1 MSPSHDRRAPSAV
14 GRMTVMVSRTALG
27 GERTGD
33 RLGVGKPTPDRKPAP
48 SRGYTSATVPIAVIA
63 FDFDPLIRIADG
75 LTVRWQTIALAT
87 VVALCL
93 TTAGVL
99 ARRSGLRPDDLL
111 FIVIGAV
118 PGAVVGGR
126 IGYALL
132 VPEAFAAGPLTL
144 FDPAAGGLELGLAVL
159 GGIATGWVVAVLL
172 GAPPG
177 AWAHLASIPLIAAI
191 AVGKLTMALGGS
203 GQGRP
208 FDGSWATAYLGP
220 GPWVDP
226 AATLPSHPS
235 QIYEGVGTVVVA
247 LLVLAATSLGAF
259 RSRDGSRLL
268 IGIAG
273 WAIVRAIVSTTWRDP
288 AVAGS
293 LPAGG
298 LIAVAIA
305 VGGLAGASVVSVWW
319 PRRARAREAAAQPV
333 WPDPETRPPF

>member
-1 MSPSHDRRAPSAV
+1 VPH
-14 GRMTVMVSRTALG
+14 
-27 GERTGD
+27 
-33 RLGVGKPTPDRKPAP
+33 
-48 SRGYTSATVPIAVIA
+48 GYTSATVPIATIA
-63 FDFDPLIRIADG
+63 FDFDPLIRLADG
-75 LTVRWQTIALAT
+75 LTVRWQTIALALLVT
-87 VVALCL
+87 LCL
-93 TTAGVL
+93 ATAGVI

-144 FDPAAGGLELGLAVL
+144 FDPGVGGLELGLAVV
-159 GGIATGWVVAVLL
+159 GGIATGWVVAILL

-177 AWAHLASIPLIAAI
+177 AWARVASIPLVAAI
-191 AVGKLTMALGGS
+191 AAGKLAMALGGS

-220 GPWVDP
+220 GPWVDR
-226 AATLPSHPS
+226 AAALPSHPA
-235 QIYEGVGTVVVA
+235 QIYEGVGTVVIA
-247 LLVLAATSLGAF
+247 LLILVATSIGGF

-273 WAIVRAIVSTTWRDP
+273 WAVVRALVSTTWRDP
-288 AVAGS
+288 MVAGS

-298 LIAVAIA
+298 LIAVGIAIGCIGGA
-305 VGGLAGASVVSVWW
+305 VAVSVWW

-333 WPDPETRPPF
+333 WPDPEARPPF

>member
-1 MSPSHDRRAPSAV
+1 
-14 GRMTVMVSRTALG
+14 
-27 GERTGD
+27 
-33 RLGVGKPTPDRKPAP
+33 
-48 SRGYTSATVPIAVIA
+48 VPIATIA
-63 FDFDPLIRIADG
+63 FDFDPLFRIADG

-93 TTAGVL
+93 ATAGVL

-111 FIVIGAV
+111 FVVIGAV
-118 PGAVVGGR
+118 PGAIIGGR

-144 FDPAAGGLELGLAVL
+144 FDPAFGGLELGLAVI
-159 GGIATGWVVAVLL
+159 GGIATGWVVAILL

-177 AWAHLASIPLIAAI
+177 AWAHVATIPLIAAI
-191 AVGKLTMALGGS
+191 AAGKLTMALGGS

-208 FDGSWATAYLGP
+208 FDGAYATAYVGP
-220 GPWVDP
+220 GPWVD
-226 AATLPSHPS
+226 AAAALPSHPS

-247 LLVLAATSLGAF
+247 LLLLVATRLGAF

-268 IGIAG
+268 VGIAG
-273 WAIVRAIVSTTWRDP
+273 WAVVRAIVSTTWRDP

-293 LPAGG
+293 LSAGG
-298 LIAVAIA
+298 LIAVVIA
-305 VGGLAGASVVSVWW
+305 AGCVLGVVGVSAWW

>member
-1 MSPSHDRRAPSAV
+1 
-14 GRMTVMVSRTALG
+14 
-27 GERTGD
+27 
-33 RLGVGKPTPDRKPAP
+33 
-48 SRGYTSATVPIAVIA
+48 VPIAIIA

-75 LTVRWQTIALAT
+75 LTVRWQTIALAM

-93 TTAGVL
+93 ATAGVI

-111 FIVIGAV
+111 FVVIGAV

-144 FDPAAGGLELGLAVL
+144 FDPAVGGLELGLAVI
-159 GGIATGWVVAVLL
+159 GGIATGLVVSILL

-177 AWAHLASIPLIAAI
+177 AWAHVASIPMIAAI
-191 AVGKLTMALGGS
+191 AAGKLTMALGGS

-208 FDGSWATAYLGP
+208 FDGAFATAYLGP

-226 AATLPSHPS
+226 AAALPSHPS
-235 QIYEGVGTVVVA
+235 QIYEGVGTGVVA
-247 LLVLAATSLGAF
+247 LLVLVATSLGAF

-268 IGIAG
+268 LCIAG
-273 WAIVRAIVSTTWRDP
+273 WSVVRAMVSTTWRDP
-288 AVAGS
+288 AVAAS

-298 LIAVAIA
+298 IIAVVIA
-305 VGGLAGASVVSVWW
+305 VGCILGVVGVSAWW

>member
-1 MSPSHDRRAPSAV
+1 M
-14 GRMTVMVSRTALG
+14 
-27 GERTGD
+27 
-33 RLGVGKPTPDRKPAP
+33 
-48 SRGYTSATVPIAVIA
+48 PIATIA
-63 FDFDPLIRIADG
+63 FDFDPLFRIADG

-93 TTAGVL
+93 ATAGVL

-111 FIVIGAV
+111 FVVIGAV
-118 PGAVVGGR
+118 PGAIIGGR

-144 FDPAAGGLELGLAVL
+144 FDPAVGGLELGLAVI
-159 GGIATGWVVAVLL
+159 GGIATGWVVAILL

-177 AWAHLASIPLIAAI
+177 VWAHVATIPLIAAI
-191 AVGKLTMALGGS
+191 AAGKLTMALGGS

-208 FDGSWATAYLGP
+208 FDGAYATAYVGR
-220 GPWVDP
+220 GPWVD
-226 AATLPSHPS
+226 AAAALPSHPS

-247 LLVLAATSLGAF
+247 LLLLVATSLGAF

-268 IGIAG
+268 VGIAG
-273 WAIVRAIVSTTWRDP
+273 WAVVRAIVSTTWRDP

-293 LPAGG
+293 LSAGG
-298 LIAVAIA
+298 LIAVVIA
-305 VGGLAGASVVSVWW
+305 AACILGVVGVSAWW